1 MSDFDPLVPAVQ
13 VARAAPLPS
22 RDAETLSA
30 LVAAIYDAAVDPAIW
45 TTVLRAATA
54 FVGGYASSIYAKSIS
69 GMAAGVYHDD
79 GVFPDHQKVLYFERY
94 AWLDPATASHIYA
107 ELEQPI
113 SMADIL
119 DPAEFRE
126 SRFYR
131 EWAEPQ
137 GLVDFLS
144 APIEKQGQWA
154 ALFGVFRHNDQ
165 GMVDEAMRHRMR
177 LLVPHVRRAVLIG
190 KVIEAGTS
198 QAASFSATLDGL
210 AAGLFLVDGRGQ
222 IVHANAAA
230 QALIGEAAAV
240 TVREGRLAPVD
251 RAAATALAEA
261 LAAAAAGDAS
271 LGLRGISVPMEAR
284 DGAHYVAHVL
294 PLTSGARR
302 STGAQYSATA
312 AVFVHR
318 ATLHTPAAPELIA
331 KTFGLTLSELR
342 VMLTI
347 AQVGGVADT
356 AATLGIGE
364 ATVKT
369 HLQRVFA
376 KTGTSRQADLVRLMA
391 GFAGPLTG

>member
-1 MSDFDPLVPAVQ
+1 MSSFDGSSRGDSPPLQA
-13 VARAAPLPS
+13 S
-22 RDAETLSA
+22 READTLSA
-30 LVAAIYDAAVDPAIW
+30 LVAAVYDAAVDPAIW
-45 TTVLRAATA
+45 GTVLRAATVY
-54 FVGGYASSIYAKSIS
+54 VGGYSSSIYAKSLS
-69 GMAAGVYHDD
+69 GMAAGIYHDD
-79 GVFPDHQKVLYFERY
+79 GVLPEEHKRTYFEKY
-94 AWLDPATASHIYA
+94 ARLDPATASHIYA
-107 ELEQPI
+107 EIEQPI

-131 EWAEPQ
+131 EWAGPLL
-137 GLVDFLS
+137 LVDFLS

-154 ALFGVFRHNDQ
+154 ALFGVFRHESQ
-165 GMVDEAMRHRMR
+165 GMADDAMRHRMR

-190 KVIEAGTS
+190 KVIETGTS

-210 AAGLFLVDGRGQ
+210 AAGLFLVDGHGR

-230 QALIGEAAAV
+230 ETLVGEAAAV
-240 TVREGRLAPVD
+240 TAREGRLVPID
-251 RAAATALAEA
+251 RAAAAALMDA
-261 LAAAAAGDAS
+261 LAAAAAGDTS
-271 LGLRGISVPMEAR
+271 LGLRGISVPMEGR

-302 STGAQYSATA
+302 STGAHYAATA

-318 ATLHTPAAPELIA
+318 ATLHTPAAPEIIA

-347 AQVGGVADT
+347 AQVGGVAET

>member
-1 MSDFDPLVPAVQ
+1 VRPVSNFNPVLPL
-13 VARAAPLPS
+13 S
-22 RDAETLSA
+22 RDADTLSA
-30 LVAAIYDAAVDPAIW
+30 LVAAVYDAAVDPAIW
-45 TTVLRAATA
+45 TTVLRAATV
-54 FVGGYASSIYAKSIS
+54 FVGGYSSSIYAKSIS
-69 GMAAGVYHDD
+69 GMAGGIYHDD
-79 GVFPDHQKVLYFERY
+79 GVLPDDYKRSYFELYGRF
-94 AWLDPATASHIYA
+94 DPATASHIYA
-107 ELEQPI
+107 EIEQPI

-126 SRFYR
+126 SRFYK
-131 EWAEPQ
+131 EWAGPQ
-137 GLVDFLS
+137 RLVDFLS

-154 ALFGVFRHNDQ
+154 AMFGVFRHQDQ
-165 GMVDEAMRHRMR
+165 GMVDEAMRHRVR

-210 AAGLFLVDGRGQ
+210 AAGLFLVDGASRV
-222 IVHANAAA
+222 VHANAAA
-230 QALIGEAAAV
+230 EVLLDEGAAV
-240 TVREGRLAPVD
+240 TKRDGRLAPVD
-251 RAAATALAEA
+251 RAAGAALSEA
-261 LAAAAAGDAS
+261 LTAASAGDAS
-271 LGLRGISVPMEAR
+271 LGLRGISVPIEGR

-302 STGAQYSATA
+302 STGSHFAATA

>member
-1 MSDFDPLVPAVQ
+1 MRYFD
-13 VARAAPLPS
+13 
-22 RDAETLSA
+22 
-30 LVAAIYDAAVDPAIW
+30 
-45 TTVLRAATA
+45 
-54 FVGGYASSIYAKSIS
+54 
-69 GMAAGVYHDD
+69 
-79 GVFPDHQKVLYFERY
+79 RY

-107 ELEQPI
+107 EIEQPI
-113 SMADIL
+113 STVDIL

-137 GLVDFLS
+137 GLIDFLS

-154 ALFGVFRHNDQ
+154 AMFGVFRHRDQ
-165 GMVDEAMRHRMR
+165 GMVDDAMRHRMH

-190 KVIEAGTS
+190 KVIEAGTNK
-198 QAASFSATLDGL
+198 AASFSATLDGL
-210 AAGLFLVDGRGQ
+210 AAGLFLVDAQGRV
-222 IVHANAAA
+222 VHANAAA
-230 QALIGEAAAV
+230 DTLLDEAAAV
-240 TVREGRLAPVD
+240 IMREGRFMALD
-251 RAAATALAEA
+251 RGAGAALTEA
-261 LAAAAAGDAS
+261 LTAASAGDAS
-271 LGLRGISVPMEAR
+271 LGLRGISVPIEGR

-302 STGAQYSATA
+302 STGAHFAATA

-347 AQVGGVADT
+347 AKVSGVADT
-356 AATLGIGE
+356 AAALGIGE

-391 GFAGPLTG
+391 GFVGPLTG